1 MRDVRERLAIA
12 LDVDDMVAALRL
24 ARKMRPFF
32 GIAKV
37 GLELFAAAGPET
49 VSALTVE
56 GYRVFVDLKLHDIPT
71 TVRRAARVLGGL
83 GAAYATVHTAGG
95 EEMVRAAVEGMSAG
109 AASSGAPEPS
119 VLGVSVLTSA
129 GSAEPE
135 TLVELAKL
143 AGRAGCG
150 GLVCAVGD
158 LEAVRSAAPGLLTVV
173 PGIRPE
179 GVPAQEQVRT
189 GTPAEAI
196 GNGADIL
203 VVGRAVTAADDPL
216 AAAAGIL
223 EEVSAAL
230 ETLS

>member
-1 MRDVRERLAIA
+1 MRALA
-12 LDVDDMVAALRL
+12 
-24 ARKMRPFF
+24 KP
-32 GIAKV
+32 
-37 GLELFAAAGPET
+37 AAGP
-49 VSALTVE
+49 A
-56 GYRVFVDLKLHDIPT
+56 
-71 TVRRAARVLGGL
+71 
-83 GAAYATVHTAGG
+83 TAGPAMATAPVAPPAPAG
-95 EEMVRAAVEGMSAG
+95 PAV
-109 AASSGAPEPS
+109 
-119 VLGVSVLTSA
+119 VLEHLS
-129 GSAEPE
+129 
-135 TLVELAKL
+135 K
-143 AGRAGCG
+143 RF
-150 GLVCAVGD
+150 GD